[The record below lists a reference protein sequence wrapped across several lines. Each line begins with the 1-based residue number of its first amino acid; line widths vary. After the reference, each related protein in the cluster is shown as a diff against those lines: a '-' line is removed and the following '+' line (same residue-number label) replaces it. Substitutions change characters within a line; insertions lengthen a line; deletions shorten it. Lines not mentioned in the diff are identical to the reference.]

1 MPDLT
6 ENKDVLSQ
14 EEIDSLLAALASGNL
29 EEIKEEKKEEVRY
42 RKYDFRR
49 PNKFS
54 KENLRTLHLIHDNF
68 ARLISNF
75 LTGYLRTNISVKV
88 ASVDQATYEDFL
100 ISVPTPTLITTFK
113 LHPLKG
119 SMVME
124 TNLHFIFPIISLLF
138 GGNGDMPPELREL
151 TDIELAV
158 IKKLNLRLL
167 ENLAQSWQD
176 IIQVE
181 PEIESLENNPRL
193 HQVLAPNEIVAII
206 TFTTEILGN
215 NGLINICLPFEVLDP
230 LLAKLS
236 ASYWFSH
243 TATADREAFRYHMEN
258 FLADSELNLTA
269 ILGETALRVREF
281 LKIEPGDI
289 IVLDRRLDDD
299 LELLVEDQLL
309 FKVQPG
315 RFGEKLCCQV
325 TGLIERDEADE

>member
-1 MPDLT
+1 MPELN
-6 ENKDVLSQ
+6 ESKEVLSQ
-14 EEIDSLLAALASGNL
+14 EEIDSLIAALASGNI
-29 EEIKEEKKEEVRY
+29 EKITQEKKEEVRY

-54 KENLRTLHLIHDNF
+54 KENLRTLHLIHDNY

-100 ISVPTPTLITTFK
+100 VSVPTPTLITTFR

-124 TNLHFIFPIISLLF
+124 TNLQFIFPIISLLF
-138 GGNGDMPPELREL
+138 GGSGDMPPEIREL

-158 IKKLNLRLL
+158 VKKLNYRLL
-167 ENLAQSWQD
+167 ENLTQSWMD

-181 PEIESLENNPRL
+181 PEIESMENNPRL
-193 HQVLAPNEIVAII
+193 HQVLSPNEIVAII
-206 TFTTEILGN
+206 TFTTEILN
-215 NGLINICLPFEVLDP
+215 NKGLINLCLPFEVLDP

-243 TATADREAFRYHMEN
+243 AADADREAFARHMEN
-258 FLADSELNLTA
+258 FLAQSELMITA
-269 ILGETALRVREF
+269 VLGETDLRVRDF
-281 LKIEPGDI
+281 LKVEPGDI
-289 IVLDRRLDDD
+289 IVLNKRLDEE
-299 LELLVEDQLL
+299 LELLIEDQAL

-315 RFGEKLCCQV
+315 RLDDKLCCQI
-325 TGLIERDEADE
+325 TRITERDEADG

>member
-1 MPDLT
+1 MPELGDSK
-6 ENKDVLSQ
+6 EILSQ
-14 EEIDSLLAALASGNL
+14 EEIDRLLAALASGNID
-29 EEIKEEKKEEVRY
+29 EVTEKKKEEIRY

-54 KENLRTLHLIHDNF
+54 KENLRTLHLIHDNY

-100 ISVPTPTLITTFK
+100 VSVPTPTLITTFK

-124 TNLHFIFPIISLLF
+124 TNLQFIFPIISLLF
-138 GGNGDMPPELREL
+138 GGSGDMPPEVREL

-158 IKKLNLRLL
+158 IKKLNYRLL
-167 ENLAQSWQD
+167 ENLAQAWAE
-176 IIQVE
+176 IIKVE
-181 PEIESLENNPRL
+181 PEIEALENNPRL
-193 HQVLAPNEIVAII
+193 HQVLSPNEIVAII

-215 NGLINICLPFEVLDP
+215 NGLINLCLPFEVLDP

-243 TATADREAFRYHMEN
+243 ATAADREAFARHMEG
-258 FLADSELNLTA
+258 FLAESELEVSA
-269 ILGETALRVREF
+269 ILGGTELRVREF
-281 LKIEPGDI
+281 LKIEVGDI
-289 IVLDRRLDDD
+289 VVLNRKVDEE
-299 LELLVEDQLL
+299 LELFVEDQKL

-315 RFGEKLCCQV
+315 RVGEKLCCQI
-325 TGLIERDEADE
+325 TGMIERDEADG